1 MRTLR
6 KLRSRKG
13 ETLTETLVAILLV
26 GLASVV
32 LASMISAASRMGAQ
46 ALEWDTALYEAVTAV
61 ETQPDEAK
69 TEAANPN
76 VQVTIGREPAE
87 NFAVTYFSDEDGTL
101 YFYRYEKSTGGGTP

>member
-1 MRTLR
+1 MSVYN

-69 TEAANPN
+69 TEAAKK
-76 VQVTIGREPAE
+76 VQVTIGSEPAE
-87 NFAVTYFSDEDGTL
+87 DFTVAYYSDADGTL
-101 YFYRYEKSTGGGTP
+101 YSYRYEKQTGGSTP

>member
-1 MRTLR
+1 MSVYN

-76 VQVTIGREPAE
+76 VQVTIGSEPAE
-87 NFAVTYFSDEDGTL
+87 NFAVTYFSDENGTL
-101 YFYRYEKSTGGGTP
+101 YSYRYEKSTGGGTP

>member
-1 MRTLR
+1 MRTFR

-13 ETLTETLVAILLV
+13 ETLTEKLVAILLV

-69 TEAANPN
+69 TGETDSK
-76 VQVTIGREPAE
+76 VQVTNGSNPAE
-87 NFAVTYFSDEDGTL
+87 DFTVAYYSDADGTL
-101 YFYRYEKSTGGGTP
+101 YSYRYEKSTGGGTP

>member
-1 MRTLR
+1 MSVYN

-32 LASMISAASRMGAQ
+32 LASMIGAASRMGVQ
-46 ALEWDTALYEAVTAV
+46 AKEQDEKLRDAVTAV

-76 VQVTIGREPAE
+76 VQVTIGSEPAE

-101 YFYRYEKSTGGGTP
+101 YSYRYEKSTGGGTP

>member
-1 MRTLR
+1 MSVYN

-69 TEAANPN
+69 TEAANPT
-76 VQVTIGREPAE
+76 VQVTIGSEPAE

-101 YFYRYEKSTGGGTP
+101 YSYRYEKSTGGGTP

>member
-1 MRTLR
+1 MKRWN

-32 LASMISAASRMGAQ
+32 LASMISAASSMSAQ
-46 ALEWDTALYEAVTAV
+46 ALERDTALYEAVTAV

-69 TEAANPN
+69 TGEADSK
-76 VQVTIGREPAE
+76 VQVTIESNPAE
-87 NFAVTYFSDEDGTL
+87 NFPVTYFSDEDGTL
-101 YFYRYEKSTGGGTP
+101 YSYRYKKPTGGSTP

>member
-1 MRTLR
+1 MRR
-6 KLRSRKG
+6 WNKLRSRKG

-69 TEAANPN
+69 TEAAYPK
-76 VQVTIGREPAE
+76 VQVTIGSEPAE

-101 YFYRYEKSTGGGTP
+101 YSYRYEKSTGGGTP